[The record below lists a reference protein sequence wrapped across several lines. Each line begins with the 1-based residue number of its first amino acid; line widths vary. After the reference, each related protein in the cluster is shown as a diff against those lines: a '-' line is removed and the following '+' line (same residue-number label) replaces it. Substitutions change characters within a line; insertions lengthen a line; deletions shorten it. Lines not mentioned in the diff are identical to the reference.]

1 MVTIDEA
8 KRLTLKQ
15 LANLGRFD
23 LRVLSD
29 KAGLAPLA
37 FCALNNEQAAT
48 ALYKD
53 LHKDTLPTWY
63 DEEWVKDLFER
74 IPELCSLSE
83 RSTRNLGRHPY
94 KYVMCVRS
102 AERTYVHMVLNA
114 HEFDATFIF
123 DEIKKLLSSSDVKNS
138 RWLDSVPSASEI
150 TRFVN
155 RHDYLLE
162 EKAPFR
168 KEVEQEEYEDEVR
181 AHGYWMRAAFKAYP
195 EITRFVKAP
204 NRVISPTT
212 FAIVLDDRHAWMKAP
227 TFDKICRRMKPELRE
242 CGRYDGRPLWVEG
255 APEGYL
261 VFTKEELDKRMHE
274 LGMVTKDGVE
284 SYRAIPEEP
293 EEQTHCACGSEL
305 RSNKVYAVAA
315 QPGQSTKCC
324 GECAAKGD
332 PMYNERTALVASR
345 KVYLEPPTKVRA
357 TKFDPRPGIDDRG
370 AWSSPSWEE
379 DYS

>member
-1 MVTIDEA
+1 MTTIDDA
-8 KRLTLKQ
+8 KRMTLKQ
-15 LANLGRFD
+15 LANLGRFN
-23 LRVLSD
+23 LRMLSD
-29 KAGLAPLA
+29 KAGLVQA
-37 FCALNNEQAAT
+37 FHSVDNEQVAT
-48 ALYKD
+48 ALYKE
-53 LHKDTLPTWY
+53 LRKGELPTWY
-63 DEEWVKDLFER
+63 GEEWVKDLFER

-83 RSTRNLGRHPY
+83 RSTRELGRDPY

-102 AERTYVHMVLNA
+102 AERVYERMVLNTR
-114 HEFDATFIF
+114 EFNAAFIF
-123 DEIKKLLSSSDVKNS
+123 NEIKKLLSSSDAKNS
-138 RWLDSVPSASEI
+138 RWLDSPLSAADI
-150 TRFVN
+150 IYVVN
-155 RHDYLLE
+155 RHDYLIE
-162 EKAPFR
+162 EKTPFR
-168 KEVEQEEYEDEVR
+168 KEIEQEEYDGAVR
-181 AHGYWMRAAFKAYP
+181 AHGYWMRFAFKAYP

-204 NRVISPTT
+204 DRVVSPNT
-212 FAIVLDDRHAWMKAP
+212 FAIVLSDRYSWMKAP
-227 TFDKICRRMKPELRE
+227 TFDKICLRMKPGVRAHR
-242 CGRYDGRPLWVEG
+242 RYDGRPLWVEG
-255 APEGYL
+255 APEGCL
-261 VFTKEELDKRMHE
+261 VFTKEELDKRMYE